1 MKKGNILNIVLAV
14 IAIAAIVFA
23 IVGNGQKADLQKQV
37 TELTSK
43 VDSLNKDLATVKSDA
58 EAAAKAAAEELEAV
72 KKAAEEAAQKRTCMA
87 QRIRPEGL

>member
-58 EAAAKAAAEELEAV
+58 EAAAKAAASAPVSARQAL
-72 KKAAEEAAQKRTCMA
+72 
-87 QRIRPEGL
+87 